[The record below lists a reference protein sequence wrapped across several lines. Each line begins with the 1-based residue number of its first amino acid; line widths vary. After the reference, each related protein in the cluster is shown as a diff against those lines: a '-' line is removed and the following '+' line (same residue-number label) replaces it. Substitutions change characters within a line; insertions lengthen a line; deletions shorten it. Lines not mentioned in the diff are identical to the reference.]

1 MEKVTAIASIVDYA
15 YPCMMAE
22 KGLRKVHDAMLEN
35 NFEAAIEAAIQT
47 LVDTK
52 LMVNAIKDMK
62 DANEKLRSV

>member
-1 MEKVTAIASIVDYA
+1 MEKVTAIVDYA

-22 KGLRKVHDAMLEN
+22 KGLHKVHDAMLEN
-35 NFEAAIEAAIQT
+35 NFDVAIEAAIQT

-62 DANEKLRSV
+62 DMNEKLRLV

>member
-1 MEKVTAIASIVDYA
+1 MEKVTAIVDYA

-22 KGLRKVHDAMLEN
+22 KGLRKVHDAMLDN
-35 NFEAAIEAAIQT
+35 DFDAAIEAAIQT

>member
-1 MEKVTAIASIVDYA
+1 MEKVTAIVDYA

-22 KGLRKVHDAMLEN
+22 KSLRKVHDAMLN
-35 NFEAAIEAAIQT
+35 NDFETAIEAAIQA

-62 DANEKLRSV
+62 DMQENLRPV

>member
-1 MEKVTAIASIVDYA
+1 MEKVTAIVDYA

-22 KGLRKVHDAMLEN
+22 KGLRKVHDAMLCKD
-35 NFEAAIEAAIQT
+35 FDTAIEAAIQA

-62 DANEKLRSV
+62 DMQENLRSV

>member
-1 MEKVTAIASIVDYA
+1 MEKVTAIVDYA

-35 NFEAAIEAAIQT
+35 NFDVAIETAIQT

-62 DANEKLRSV
+62 DMNEKLRSV

>member
-1 MEKVTAIASIVDYA
+1 MEKVTAIVDYA

-22 KGLRKVHDAMLEN
+22 KGLRKVHDAMLDN
-35 NFEAAIEAAIQT
+35 DFDVAIEAAIQT

-62 DANEKLRSV
+62 DMNEKLRSV

>member
-1 MEKVTAIASIVDYA
+1 MEKVTVIVDYA

-22 KGLRKVHDAMLEN
+22 KGLRKVHDAMLN
-35 NFEAAIEAAIQT
+35 KDFETAIEAAIQA

-62 DANEKLRSV
+62 DMQENLRPV

>member
-1 MEKVTAIASIVDYA
+1 MEKVTAIVDYA

-22 KGLRKVHDAMLEN
+22 KGLRKVHDAMLN
-35 NFEAAIEAAIQT
+35 NDFDTAIEAAIQA

-62 DANEKLRSV
+62 DMQENLRSI